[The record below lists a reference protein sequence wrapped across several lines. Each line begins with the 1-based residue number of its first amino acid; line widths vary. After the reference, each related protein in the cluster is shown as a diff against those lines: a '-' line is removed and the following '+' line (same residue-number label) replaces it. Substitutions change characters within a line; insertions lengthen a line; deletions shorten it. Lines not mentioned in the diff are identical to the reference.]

1 MALLDPIRSNAISRG
16 VLGSSRFWLVV
27 GGLAW
32 LVRAW
37 SWARRPH
44 ESTMFRQVIEP
55 GQTVAQARAEA
66 SRLASRSW
74 RVSRAIRSIAST
86 LAADEP
92 WGSNS
97 EESQLSVIA
106 LASSGPMTRASMAMI

>member
-1 MALLDPIRSNAISRG
+1 MALLDPIRSNAINKG

-44 ESTMFRQVIEP
+44 ESTIFRQVVEP
-55 GQTVAQARAEA
+55 GQTLVISASGPPPSKGDHRRSLKAE
-66 SRLASRSW
+66 SRLARRETRNKVAAARMRRRH
-74 RVSRAIRSIAST
+74 RV
-86 LAADEP
+86 L
-92 WGSNS
+92 
-97 EESQLSVIA
+97 
-106 LASSGPMTRASMAMI
+106 